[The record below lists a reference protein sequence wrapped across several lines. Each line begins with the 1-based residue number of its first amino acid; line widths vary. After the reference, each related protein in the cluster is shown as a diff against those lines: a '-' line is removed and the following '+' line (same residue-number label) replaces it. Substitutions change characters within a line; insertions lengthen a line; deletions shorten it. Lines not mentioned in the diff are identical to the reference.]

1 MLRDWIFNTALL
13 LGLSDVCEY
22 IEYLD
27 DVRQQEE
34 IKKADPDVLVDPI
47 EEVAKPREFDLMVH
61 FSNIVLKSIAECG
74 LDFVKSEEI
83 YSNENCE
90 IDLTKLSKQIHAIR
104 CISGWD
110 GLGCTK
116 SNQKVDGVDLKR
128 YIKRYLLL
136 NGRLVGFIVFNS
148 GTIGFIGLL
157 IPHFVRLIFGS
168 NHKKLLP
175 VAVAFGGL
183 VTVVMDILSRT
194 LINGIDIPLGV
205 VFSLIGAPCFIYM
218 MLKQNYRFGAK

>member
-47 EEVAKPREFDLMVH
+47 EEVTKPREFDLMVH

-128 YIKRYLLL
+128 IK
-136 NGRLVGFIVFNS
+136 VGIPNS
-148 GTIGFIGLL
+148 KYTIIYAYKPDDNYDLYSE
-157 IPHFVRLIFGS
+157 IDCPPNVS
-168 NHKKLLP
+168 
-175 VAVAFGGL
+175 
-183 VTVVMDILSRT
+183 SQT
-194 LINGIDIPLGV
+194 LIYGLSKEFALSQLQYDQYK
-205 VFSLIGAPCFIYM
+205 IY
-218 MLKQNYRFGAK
+218 KARFDELLEKNSKPRSPSFPSRGWI

>member
-47 EEVAKPREFDLMVH
+47 EEVVKPREFDLMVH

-90 IDLTKLSKQIHAIR
+90 IDLTKLSKQILAIR

-128 YIKRYLLL
+128 IK
-136 NGRLVGFIVFNS
+136 VGIPNS
-148 GTIGFIGLL
+148 KYTIIYAYKPDDNYDLYSE
-157 IPHFVRLIFGS
+157 IDCPPNVS
-168 NHKKLLP
+168 
-175 VAVAFGGL
+175 
-183 VTVVMDILSRT
+183 SQT
-194 LINGIDIPLGV
+194 LIYGLSKEFALSQLQYDQYKL
-205 VFSLIGAPCFIYM
+205 
-218 MLKQNYRFGAK
+218 YRGEFEALLEKNIKPRSPSFPSRGWI

>member
-47 EEVAKPREFDLMVH
+47 EEVVKPREFDLMVH

-128 YIKRYLLL
+128 IK
-136 NGRLVGFIVFNS
+136 VGIPNS
-148 GTIGFIGLL
+148 KYTIIYAYKPDDNYDLYSE
-157 IPHFVRLIFGS
+157 IDCPPNVS
-168 NHKKLLP
+168 
-175 VAVAFGGL
+175 
-183 VTVVMDILSRT
+183 SQT
-194 LINGIDIPLGV
+194 LIYGLSKEFALSQLQYDQYKL
-205 VFSLIGAPCFIYM
+205 
-218 MLKQNYRFGAK
+218 YRGEFEALLEKNIKPRSPSFPSRGWI

>member
-47 EEVAKPREFDLMVH
+47 EEVTKPREFDLMVH

-128 YIKRYLLL
+128 IK
-136 NGRLVGFIVFNS
+136 VGIPNS
-148 GTIGFIGLL
+148 KYTIIYAYKPDDNYDLYSE
-157 IPHFVRLIFGS
+157 IDCPPNVS
-168 NHKKLLP
+168 
-175 VAVAFGGL
+175 
-183 VTVVMDILSRT
+183 SQT
-194 LINGIDIPLGV
+194 LIYGLSKEFALSQLQYDQYK
-205 VFSLIGAPCFIYM
+205 IY
-218 MLKQNYRFGAK
+218 KDRFDELLEKNSKPRSPSFPSRGWI

>member
-1 MLRDWIFNTALL
+1 MLRDWIFNAALL
-13 LGLSDVCEY
+13 LGLSDVCDY

-128 YIKRYLLL
+128 IK
-136 NGRLVGFIVFNS
+136 VGIPNS
-148 GTIGFIGLL
+148 KYTIIYAYKPDDNYDLYSE
-157 IPHFVRLIFGS
+157 IDCPPNVS
-168 NHKKLLP
+168 
-175 VAVAFGGL
+175 
-183 VTVVMDILSRT
+183 SQT
-194 LINGIDIPLGV
+194 LIYGLSKEFALSQLQYDQYK
-205 VFSLIGAPCFIYM
+205 IY
-218 MLKQNYRFGAK
+218 KDRFDELLEKNSKPRSPSFPSRGWI

>member
-13 LGLSDVCEY
+13 LGLSDVCDY

-116 SNQKVDGVDLKR
+116 SNQKVDGVDLR
-128 YIKRYLLL
+128 RIK
-136 NGRLVGFIVFNS
+136 VGIPNS
-148 GTIGFIGLL
+148 KYTIIYAYKPDDNYDLYSE
-157 IPHFVRLIFGS
+157 IDCPPNVS
-168 NHKKLLP
+168 
-175 VAVAFGGL
+175 
-183 VTVVMDILSRT
+183 SQT
-194 LINGIDIPLGV
+194 LIYGLSKEFALSQLQYDQYK
-205 VFSLIGAPCFIYM
+205 IY
-218 MLKQNYRFGAK
+218 KDRFDELLEKNSKPRSPSFPSRGWI

>member
-47 EEVAKPREFDLMVH
+47 EEVIKPREFDLMVH

-128 YIKRYLLL
+128 IK
-136 NGRLVGFIVFNS
+136 VGIPNS
-148 GTIGFIGLL
+148 KYTIIYAYKPDDNYDLYSE
-157 IPHFVRLIFGS
+157 IDCPPNVS
-168 NHKKLLP
+168 
-175 VAVAFGGL
+175 
-183 VTVVMDILSRT
+183 SQT
-194 LINGIDIPLGV
+194 LIYGLSKEFALSQLQYDQYKL
-205 VFSLIGAPCFIYM
+205 
-218 MLKQNYRFGAK
+218 YRGEFEALLEKNIKPRSPSFPSRGWI

>member
-1 MLRDWIFNTALL
+1 MLRDWIFNAALL
-13 LGLSDVCEY
+13 LGLSDVCDY

-47 EEVAKPREFDLMVH
+47 EEVIKPREFDLMVH

-128 YIKRYLLL
+128 IK
-136 NGRLVGFIVFNS
+136 VGIPNS
-148 GTIGFIGLL
+148 KYTIIYAYK
-157 IPHFVRLIFGS
+157 PDD
-168 NHKKLLP
+168 NHDLYSEIDCP
-175 VAVAFGGL
+175 PNV
-183 VTVVMDILSRT
+183 SSQT
-194 LINGIDIPLGV
+194 LIYGLCKELALSQLQYDQYK
-205 VFSLIGAPCFIYM
+205 IY
-218 MLKQNYRFGAK
+218 KDRFDELLEKNSKPRSPSFPSRGWI

>member
-47 EEVAKPREFDLMVH
+47 EEVTKPREFDLMVH

-116 SNQKVDGVDLKR
+116 SNQKYDL
-128 YIKRYLLL
+128 YSEIDCPP
-136 NGRLVGFIVFNS
+136 NVS
-148 GTIGFIGLL
+148 
-157 IPHFVRLIFGS
+157 S
-168 NHKKLLP
+168 Q
-175 VAVAFGGL
+175 
-183 VTVVMDILSRT
+183 T
-194 LINGIDIPLGV
+194 LIYGLCKELALSQLQYDQYK
-205 VFSLIGAPCFIYM
+205 IY
-218 MLKQNYRFGAK
+218 KDRFDELLEKNSKPRSPSFPSRGWI

>member
-1 MLRDWIFNTALL
+1 MLRDWIFNAALL
-13 LGLSDVCEY
+13 LGLSDVCDY

-47 EEVAKPREFDLMVH
+47 EEVTKPREFDLMVH

-128 YIKRYLLL
+128 IK
-136 NGRLVGFIVFNS
+136 VGIPNS
-148 GTIGFIGLL
+148 KYTIIYAYKPDDNYDLYSE
-157 IPHFVRLIFGS
+157 IDCPPNVS
-168 NHKKLLP
+168 
-175 VAVAFGGL
+175 
-183 VTVVMDILSRT
+183 SQT
-194 LINGIDIPLGV
+194 LIYGLSKEFALSQLQYDQYK
-205 VFSLIGAPCFIYM
+205 IY
-218 MLKQNYRFGAK
+218 KARFDELLEKNSKPRSPSFPSRGWI